1 MKFTGKIAGEN
12 EDLAITI
19 GKSPIKIDVY
29 SWEHH
34 RTNG

>member
-1 MKFTGKIAGEN
+1 MKFTGKIAGKN

-19 GKSPIKIDVY
+19 GKSPIKIDD